1 MLLVVASQVLDQ
13 MVLQPDLIEGFMII
27 ALSALDRVDTNLFC
41 TMLSEVATVSDLL
54 RSFLKAMVKYFL
66 THFFRQG

>member
-27 ALSALDRVDTNLFC
+27 ALSALDRVDTNL
-41 TMLSEVATVSDLL
+41 LL
-54 RSFLKAMVKYFL
+54 KLISCSLVKLIVGGIY
-66 THFFRQG
+66 